1 MTCVR
6 GRYWSVWQ
14 PLDLQMQNI
23 LHIANHKPGVLVRKV
38 RNVILLVRMKGLV
51 YVLRS
56 VAKRTRGKLLGKWFE
71 PYFHAQLDRIL
82 DANRG
87 KPIIVFRAVVDWNVP
102 LFQRPQ
108 HIAKGLADQ
117 GFLFFYCTVNA
128 FDSIDG
134 FDQVHEGC
142 YVTNQFEMV
151 DQLPNCKI
159 IHIYAADPK
168 CSWEYIQGHKDAGD
182 VVIYEYV
189 DEIHADI
196 AGREVAE
203 GLLGRHNMVLKTEEI
218 ACVASA
224 DKLYREVAR
233 CRTKNLSLVT
243 NGVELEHFSIRRDR
257 AKIPQGIRKVVAKEK
272 CIIGYFGALAKW
284 FDYEL
289 MLELA
294 RAHPDYEILLIG
306 WDYDK
311 SLQRYP
317 IRDYSNITVVGPID
331 YALLPHYACWFD
343 VSTIPFRI
351 NEVTES
357 TSPIKLFE
365 YMALGHPIVTT
376 DLPECRKYRSVL
388 IGRDHTEFIQ
398 RVEEAFGRREDQE
411 YLSILRAEAKAN
423 TWQSKAKQIGDV
435 IKENWTAQIRA

>member
-1 MTCVR
+1 M
-6 GRYWSVWQ
+6 
-14 PLDLQMQNI
+14 
-23 LHIANHKPGVLVRKV
+23 LHIADHRTAVLTRKV
-38 RNVILLVRMKGLV
+38 RNVLVLLRMKGLV
-51 YVLRS
+51 HVLWS
-56 VAKRTRGKLLGKWFE
+56 IAKRTREKLLGRWFE
-71 PYFHAQLDRIL
+71 PYYHAQLDRIL

-87 KPIIVFRAVVDWNVP
+87 KPIIVFRSVVDWNIP

-128 FDSIDG
+128 FDSIQG

-151 DQLPNCKI
+151 DRLPTSKI
-159 IHIYAADPK
+159 IHLYAGDPK
-168 CSWEYIQGHKDAGD
+168 CSWEYIQGHRDAGD
-182 VVIYEYV
+182 VVIYEYI

-196 AGREVAE
+196 AGRELAE
-203 GLLGRHNMVLKTEEI
+203 GLLDRHYRVLKTEEI
-218 ACVASA
+218 ACIASA

-233 CRTKNLSLVT
+233 YRTKNLQLVT
-243 NGVELEHFSIRRDR
+243 NGVELEHFSVRRDR
-257 AKIPQGIRKVVAKEK
+257 LKIPHEIRKVVEKEK

-289 MLELA
+289 VVELA

-317 IRDYSNITVVGPID
+317 LGDYSNITLVGPID
-331 YALLPHYACWFD
+331 YAVLPHYACWFD

-388 IGRDHTEFIQ
+388 IGRDHGEFIQ
-398 RVEEAFGRREDQE
+398 GVEEAVGKREDQE
-411 YLSILRAEAKAN
+411 YLSILRTEAKEN
-423 TWQSKAKQIGDV
+423 TWQSKAKQIRDV
-435 IKENWTAQIRA
+435 IKDLATQIRPCLD